1 MAKTPTYDDIM
12 KKKGKAVKT
21 ALRDYAYNEKM
32 REEEEKE
39 KALEEK
45 ALEENKSSE
54 NIRDV
59 NRKEQEEYKAPKEKG
74 FWGKLGDVFKGTET
88 RASAWE
94 NTKPT
99 PIKGEGVL
107 PGNDYADSSV
117 STVTA
122 TKDVKTDAEAPK
134 GLKQTEPLRGVETT
148 TKDVID
154 YDIDK
159 ATDKAIASLTGKYK
173 RVDPHLRERL
183 PKGIIAAYREGFG
196 TNATP
201 AEIAKAKAKLKDDIA
216 AVEKDEK
223 LSDEEKKEKIAALN
237 EEYNSSYGADDRSNK
252 RSLYYFIA
260 DAIAKGLKGF
270 KVAGAQGGGGEVEKP
285 AYQEMLETN
294 LQRGL
299 ESYNKRFESEMDSII
314 GEIKGSQEEKD
325 RIRNT
330 FAELYADES
339 LKPVLQN
346 LSVYNKKRLANILR
360 EYGAE
365 VSVGD
370 VAAAAK
376 GAFLL
381 ESGTNP
387 ETVKNM
393 LSNAGEGA
401 VKLGGLLIGGA
412 K

>member
-21 ALRDYAYNEKM
+21 ALRDYAFNE
-32 REEEEKE
+32 REKAMEEAEKE
-39 KALEEK
+39 TERKALE
-45 ALEENKSSE
+45 ANKSTE
-54 NIRDV
+54 EIRDK

-74 FWGKLGDVFKGTET
+74 FWGKLGDIFKGTET
-88 RASAWE
+88 RASMWE

-99 PIKGEGVL
+99 PIKGEGTL

-117 STVTA
+117 NQVST

-134 GLKQTEPLRGVETT
+134 GLKQTEPLRQTEDI
-148 TKDVID
+148 TKNVLD

-159 ATDKAIASLTGKYK
+159 ATDKAIANLESRYK
-173 RVDPHLRERL
+173 RLDPHLKERL

-201 AEIAKAKAKLKDDIA
+201 AEIRKAKLKLKEDIA
-216 AVEKDEK
+216 GIEKDES
-223 LSDEEKKEKIAALN
+223 LSDEEKKEKIAALSN
-237 EEYNSSYGADDRSNK
+237 EYDSTFGKDDKSNK
-252 RSLYYFIA
+252 RSLFYFLM

-270 KVAGAQGGGGEVEKP
+270 KVAGATGGGGEVEKP
-285 AYQEMLETN
+285 AYQQMLETN
-294 LQRGL
+294 LSRGL
-299 ESYNKRFESEMDSII
+299 ESYNKRFESEMDNIVDQ
-314 GEIKGSQEEKD
+314 IKGSQEEKD

-330 FAELYADES
+330 FSELYANES

-360 EYGAE
+360 EYGEE
-365 VSVGD
+365 VSIGD

-393 LSNAGEGA
+393 LANAGDGA
-401 VKLGGLLIGGA
+401 VKLGGLLMGA

>member
-1 MAKTPTYDDIM
+1 MAKTPTYDDII

-21 ALRDYAYNEKM
+21 ALRDYAFNE
-32 REEEEKE
+32 REKAMEEAEKE
-39 KALEEK
+39 TEKKALE
-45 ALEENKSSE
+45 ANKSSE
-54 NIRDV
+54 EIRDK
-59 NRKEQEEYKAPKEKG
+59 NKKEQEEYKAPKEKG

-88 RASAWE
+88 SASMWE

-99 PIKGEGVL
+99 QVKGAEIL
-107 PGNDYADSSV
+107 PGNETAV
-117 STVTA
+117 AGVETVTDSA
-122 TKDVKTDAEAPK
+122 KGTEEGKPK
-134 GLKQTEPLRGVETT
+134 GLKQTEPLRQTENI
-148 TKDVID
+148 TKNVLD

-159 ATDKAIASLTGKYK
+159 ATDKAIANLESRYK
-173 RVDPHLRERL
+173 RLDPHLKERL

-201 AEIAKAKAKLKDDIA
+201 AEIRKAKLKLKEDIA
-216 AVEKDEK
+216 GIEKDET

-237 EEYNSSYGADDRSNK
+237 DEYDSTFGKDDKSNK
-252 RSLYYFIA
+252 RSLFYFMA

-270 KVAGAQGGGGEVEKP
+270 KVAGATGGGGEVEKP
-285 AYQEMLETN
+285 AYQQMLETN
-294 LQRGL
+294 LSRGL
-299 ESYNKRFESEMDSII
+299 ESYNKRFESEMDNIVDQ
-314 GEIKGSQEEKD
+314 IKGSQEEKD

-330 FAELYADES
+330 FSELYANES

-360 EYGAE
+360 EYGEE
-365 VSVGD
+365 VSIGD

-393 LSNAGEGA
+393 LANAGDGA
-401 VKLGGLLIGGA
+401 VKLGSLLMGA